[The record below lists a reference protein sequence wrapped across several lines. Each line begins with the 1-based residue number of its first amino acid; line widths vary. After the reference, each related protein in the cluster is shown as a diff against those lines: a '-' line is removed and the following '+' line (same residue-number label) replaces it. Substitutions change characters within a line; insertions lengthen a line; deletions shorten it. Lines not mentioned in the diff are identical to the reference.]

1 MKQPQILTRTQ
12 LAAGRHLSL
21 HTVEFMDDRGR
32 IRKWEAAGRVGGL
45 GAVMIIA
52 VLQPDDRIVLIRQ
65 FRPPAGKYLIEF
77 PAGLI
82 DPGET
87 PEKTAVRELFEE
99 TGYRG
104 DIIRVL
110 PPTYNSPGMSGETI
124 TPVVMHIQA
133 ELYRENPP
141 TPHPVDSESIECFT
155 VPRTALISFLK
166 EAQNRG
172 DGLDAKVVAYAIAHV
187 L

>member
-1 MKQPQILTRTQ
+1 MKKPQILTRTQ

-21 HTVEFMDDRGR
+21 HIIEFMDDRGR

-52 VLQPDDRIVLIRQ
+52 TLQPDDRIVLIRQ
-65 FRPPAGKYLIEF
+65 FRPPTGTYLIEF

-87 PEKTAVRELFEE
+87 PEETAVRELFEE

-104 DIIRVL
+104 EIVRVL
-110 PPTYNSPGMSGETI
+110 PPAYNSPGMSGETI
-124 TPVVMHIQA
+124 TTVMMNIHA
-133 ELYRENPP
+133 DLYRDNPP
-141 TPHPVDSESIECFT
+141 TPHPEDSESIECFT
-155 VPRTALISFLK
+155 VPRGELIPFLK
-166 EAQNRG
+166 NAQSHG
-172 DGLDAKVVAYAIAHV
+172 DGLDAKVVAYAIANAS
-187 L
+187 

>member
-1 MKQPQILTRTQ
+1 MKKPQILTRTP

-21 HTVEFMDDRGR
+21 HIIEFMDDRGR
-32 IRKWEAAGRVGGL
+32 VRKWEAAGRVGGL

-52 VLQPDDRIVLIRQ
+52 VLQPDDRIVLVRQ

-87 PEKTAVRELFEE
+87 PEETAIRELFEE

-104 DIIRVL
+104 DIVRTL
-110 PPTYNSPGMSGETI
+110 PPAYNSPGMSGETI
-124 TPVVMHIQA
+124 TTVTMNINA
-133 ELYRENPP
+133 ELYRKTPP
-141 TPHPVDSESIECFT
+141 TPHPEDSESIECFT
-155 VPRTALISFLK
+155 IARTELIPFLENAL
-166 EAQNRG
+166 NRG
-172 DGLDAKVVAYAIAHV
+172 DGLDAKVVAYAIANAS
-187 L
+187 